1 MDVAWLVLKYRVSRR
16 RPPHPPVAG
25 IQFHRDFWRGH
36 ARHRLEDERR
46 FHSKE
51 EANTV
56 KQRIAEVLRDKGI
69 VGNNG
74 RFLPGAPSNVA
85 IRTHILDRDR
95 NPDGVDIRGRPL
107 SNGNTIVGIVREHPD
122 YPGTAKLE
130 TTMLRRD
137 EWRGDMQQP
146 WTPKAL
152 GVDRVFTH
160 SDASG
165 DDVGGT
171 PEGMGYTQL
180 KSDEPMDITFQL
192 LKAKREISD
201 PAYWRRFGNPGPLVT
216 PRIPKKKKAKRVF
229 DDSGLSEEDKAKYAL
244 EREEDEAKRK
254 EEKARI
260 LQENQEARQ
269 RYQKE
274 ISEMQRSHQEEQ
286 RRKQEEERR
295 MTEAQAVGEA
305 GQDDPESMYENLDWD
320 RMRTGE
326 PMDIAFQLLK
336 ERKSPEAMRRKLE
349 YDKQYEKTP
358 ERRKYQRELHAE
370 RRKRGIYGTGD
381 HMDVSHTQ
389 GGRLTLEPEHA
400 NRARHFK
407 GRGTLRVV

>member
-1 MDVAWLVLKYRVSRR
+1 MMDVAWLVLKYRVSRR

-36 ARHRLEDERR
+36 AGHRLGDERR
-46 FHSKE
+46 IHSKE
-51 EANTV
+51 ESDEV

-122 YPGTAKLE
+122 YPGTAKLQ

-137 EWRGDMQQP
+137 EWRGEMQQP

-152 GVDRVFTH
+152 RVERVFTH
-160 SDASG
+160 SDAGG

-171 PEGMGYTQL
+171 PEGMEYTQL
-180 KSDEPMDITFQL
+180 KSD
-192 LKAKREISD
+192 
-201 PAYWRRFGNPGPLVT
+201 
-216 PRIPKKKKAKRVF
+216 
-229 DDSGLSEEDKAKYAL
+229 
-244 EREEDEAKRK
+244 
-254 EEKARI
+254 
-260 LQENQEARQ
+260 
-269 RYQKE
+269 
-274 ISEMQRSHQEEQ
+274 
-286 RRKQEEERR
+286 
-295 MTEAQAVGEA
+295 
-305 GQDDPESMYENLDWD
+305 
-320 RMRTGE
+320 E

-336 ERKSPEAMRRKLE
+336 ERKSPEAMRRKLA

-370 RRKRGIYGTGD
+370 RRRRGIYGTGD